1 MPDANH
7 AADNAVPVVKV
18 TLDAIYATVL
28 GIDKKVD
35 PIPAAIRDH
44 ETRIR
49 ALERHVWLWLG
60 AASVGGGGLTALITK
75 ALGG

>member
-1 MPDANH
+1 MPEPSSR
-7 AADNAVPVVKV
+7 ADNAVPVVKV

-35 PIPAAIRDH
+35 PIPGTLLDH

-60 AASVGGGGLTALITK
+60 AASVGGGGLTVIISK
-75 ALGG
+75 AFGA